1 MKNLPNEEILLERIC
16 YPITSRNAAPRKV
29 ALLFIFGNLYIYPQS
44 CSNTNRMFDW
54 VGQDFFKITHV
65 PIKGLFSVKINFI
78 LLLSGTRYLFLTKIF
93 QNKSARFQ
101 NTNLYCFGH

>member
-1 MKNLPNEEILLERIC
+1 
-16 YPITSRNAAPRKV
+16 
-29 ALLFIFGNLYIYPQS
+29 
-44 CSNTNRMFDW
+44 MFDW
-54 VGQDFFKITHV
+54 VGEDFFKITHV

-101 NTNLYCFGH
+101 NTNLNTALDTKLG